1 MAHTKIILKYMKI
14 QFETNDSELLI
25 GLKKGNTESFEMLFR
40 KYKGK
45 IYNFIMNA
53 SQGDFYL
60 AEEIVQRVFIKIWEL
75 REDLVIEG
83 SFSTL
88 LYTMSKNMFY
98 NSLRRK
104 VQDSIYQ
111 EYYRSKSSESDYLV
125 DKEVEYRM
133 LEEEIA
139 RLIDKLPPARKQV
152 YTMSRKEHKSNKE
165 IATAL
170 QISENTVESHLT
182 KANAFLRH
190 MLADRM
196 MCVPFLFLFL

>member
-1 MAHTKIILKYMKI
+1 MKRL
-14 QFETNDSELLI
+14 FETSDSELLM
-25 GLKKGNTESFEMLFR
+25 GLKKGDPGSFEVLFR

-60 AEEIVQRVFIKIWEL
+60 AEEIVQNVFIKIWEL
-75 REDLVIEG
+75 RNDLVIEG

-111 EYYRSKSSESDYLV
+111 DYYKSNCGESDYLV
-125 DKEVEYRM
+125 DKDVEYRM

-139 RLIDKLPPARKQV
+139 RLIEKLPPARRQV
-152 YTMSRKEHKSNKE
+152 YHMSRREHRSNKE
-165 IATAL
+165 IASAL
-170 QISENTVESHLT
+170 KISENTVESHLT

-190 MLADRM
+190 MLSVKY
-196 MCVPFLFLFL
+196 MCIPLIMVIL

>member
-1 MAHTKIILKYMKI
+1 MKI
-14 QFETNDSELLI
+14 LFETNDSELLI
-25 GLKKGNTESFEMLFR
+25 GLKKGDPHCFELLFR

-60 AEEIVQRVFIKIWEL
+60 SEEIVQNVFIKIWEL

-88 LYTMSKNMFY
+88 LFTMSKNMYY

-104 VQDSIYQ
+104 VQDSIYK
-111 EYYRSKSSESDYLV
+111 EYYKANNGESDYIV

-133 LEEEIA
+133 LEEEIS
-139 RLIDKLPPARKQV
+139 RLIEKLPPARRQV
-152 YTMSRKEHKSNKE
+152 YELSRKENKSNKE
-165 IATAL
+165 IAREL

-182 KANAFLRH
+182 KASAFLRH
-190 MLADRM
+190 MISLKYSI
-196 MCVPFLFLFL
+196 VSVLLFMF

>member
-1 MAHTKIILKYMKI
+1 MKRL
-14 QFETNDSELLI
+14 FETSDSELLM
-25 GLKKGNTESFEMLFR
+25 GLKKGDSNSFEMLFR

-60 AEEIVQRVFIKIWEL
+60 AEEIVQNVFIKIWEL
-75 REDLVIEG
+75 RDDLVVEG

-88 LYTMSKNMFY
+88 LYTMSKNMYY

-111 EYYRSKSSESDYLV
+111 EYYKSNCGESDYLV
-125 DKEVEYRM
+125 DKDVEYRM

-139 RLIDKLPPARKQV
+139 RLIDKLPPARRQV
-152 YTMSRKEHKSNKE
+152 YHMSRREHRSNKE
-165 IATAL
+165 IANAL
-170 QISENTVESHLT
+170 KISENTVESHLT

-190 MLADRM
+190 MLSARYTWLPLLM
-196 MCVPFLFLFL
+196 IMF